1 MPRSQ
6 FIVFPVLALLLA
18 GLSWGTTAIFVR
30 VLSAKG
36 FTSFELLVL
45 RLAVVAVVAVLL
57 VPTYIIWL
65 ARNRGAASGL
75 QHFKSKTTYFIGI
88 SMVFY
93 YLGAI
98 LAVQN
103 LPLVLAV
110 LLIGSS
116 PLLAWI
122 WPLLKQRRGPK
133 THELLPGLGV
143 LIGVLGLVGFAI
155 AKSKSLNPSFSLENT
170 SPTLGYLSGFLS
182 AMVTVWNSRILK
194 AKGSDAP
201 SPIAISIVTSSVGL
215 LLAPLL
221 FLSSGSHDLMS
232 LIQTHLSLIIGFG
245 VFATLIPGIA
255 QAYASTHL
263 APVLSS
269 TVSIQLQWWT
279 AVFGWWFLN
288 ESLTRFQ
295 FLAAG
300 LVLLGT
306 LLCLFGSESGSR
318 FKYRR

>member
-6 FIVFPVLALLLA
+6 FVVFPFLALLLA

-30 VLSAKG
+30 ILSEKG
-36 FTSFELLVL
+36 FTSLELLVL
-45 RLAVVAVVAVLL
+45 RLAVVGVLL
-57 VPTYIIWL
+57 VPTYVVWL
-65 ARNRGAASGL
+65 ARNRDSASGL
-75 QHFKSKTTYFIGI
+75 QHFKSKTTYFVGI

-122 WPLLKQRRGPK
+122 WPLLKEGRGPQK
-133 THELLPGLGV
+133 HELLPGLGV
-143 LIGVLGLVGFAI
+143 LLGVLGLVGFAI
-155 AKSKSLNPSFSLENT
+155 AKSKSVSLSWSSENT
-170 SPTLGYLSGFLS
+170 SPTLGYLSGLLS
-182 AMVTVWNSRILK
+182 AIVTVWNSRILK
-194 AKGSDAP
+194 ANGSRAP
-201 SPIAISIVTSSVGL
+201 SPIAISILTSSLGL

-221 FLSSGSHDLMS
+221 FLLSGHHDLMG
-232 LIQTHLSLIIGFG
+232 LIQTHLPLIIGFG
-245 VFATLIPGIA
+245 VFATLIPGVA

-269 TVSIQLQWWT
+269 TVSIQLQLWT
-279 AVFGWWFLN
+279 AVFGWWILN
-288 ESLTRFQ
+288 ETLTRFQ
-295 FLAAG
+295 LLAAG
-300 LVLLGT
+300 FVVAGT
-306 LLCLFGSESGSR
+306 LLCLLGSNITNHTSR
-318 FKYRR
+318 T